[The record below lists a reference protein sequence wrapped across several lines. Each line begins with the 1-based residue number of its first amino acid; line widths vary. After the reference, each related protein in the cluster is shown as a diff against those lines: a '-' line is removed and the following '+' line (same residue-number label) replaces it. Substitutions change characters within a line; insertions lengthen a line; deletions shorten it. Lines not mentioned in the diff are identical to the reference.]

1 MAQGKIKV
9 KTNVPLKNAKG
20 KKQKGK
26 ATMRRANA
34 PIQPKKKKFE
44 ESSKLKQMIT
54 KTVNKSLEAD
64 IRAIAD
70 DNNKILSE
78 AQKAVVAH
86 NSRKNVPTAPVLKK

>member
-9 KTNVPLKNAKG
+9 KTNVPLKNTKN
-20 KKQKGK
+20 KKPKGK
-26 ATMRRANA
+26 ATSRRANA

-64 IRAIAD
+64 IRAIAN

-86 NSRKNVPTAPVLKK
+86 NSRTAPTAPALNKN